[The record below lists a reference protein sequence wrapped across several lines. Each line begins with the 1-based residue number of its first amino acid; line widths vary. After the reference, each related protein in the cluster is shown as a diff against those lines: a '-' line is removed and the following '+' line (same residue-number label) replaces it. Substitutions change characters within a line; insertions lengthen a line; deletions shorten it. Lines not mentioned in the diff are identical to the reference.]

1 MPKALRHV
9 KPHNV
14 ASTLGRADLLIRHA
28 LSSEFHYFIFSA
40 MTTSIPESELL
51 GKLYAE
57 AKDSAAYQF
66 RYARL
71 ETVSKLSALLS
82 VFILTI
88 VGVNLATCL
97 LIFLTFQL
105 AFFLASVWGSL
116 SLAIL
121 TIVGV
126 YALLAALLYFNRRC
140 WIQQPVT
147 RMLLRSFNLH
157 DEALSTNPIEE
168 VERQKDYAHYQ
179 YLKHR
184 DRCTS
189 TLSSALTEAPR
200 PTLVD
205 TLILLAQH
213 SGAIIN
219 GIKLGFDFIRR
230 RKER

>member
-1 MPKALRHV
+1 
-9 KPHNV
+9 
-14 ASTLGRADLLIRHA
+14 
-28 LSSEFHYFIFSA
+28 
-40 MTTSIPESELL
+40 MTTSIPQPELL

-57 AKDSAAYQF
+57 AKDCAVYQF

-71 ETVSKLSALLS
+71 ETVSKLAALLS
-82 VFILTI
+82 AFILTI

-105 AFFLASVWGSL
+105 AFFLASIWGSL

-121 TIVGV
+121 SIIGI
-126 YALLAALLYFNRRC
+126 YALLATLLYFNRRS

-147 RMLLRSFNLH
+147 RILLRAFNLH

-168 VERQKDYAHYQ
+168 VEHQKEYAHYK

-189 TLSSALTEAPR
+189 TLNSALTEASR

>member
-9 KPHNV
+9 KPHSV

-57 AKDSAAYQF
+57 AKDCAAYQLK
-66 RYARL
+66 YTRL
-71 ETVSKLSALLS
+71 EIASKLSALLS

-140 WIQQPVT
+140 WIQQPIT
-147 RMLLRSFNLH
+147 RMLLRTFNLH

-168 VERQKDYAHYQ
+168 VERQKDYAHYK

-184 DRCTS
+184 DRCTT
-189 TLSSALTEAPR
+189 TLNDALTEAPR
-200 PTLVD
+200 PTLAD
-205 TLILLAQH
+205 TVILLAKH
-213 SGAIIN
+213 STAIYN

-230 RKER
+230 RRER

>member
-28 LSSEFHYFIFSA
+28 LSSEFHYFIFST
-40 MTTSIPESELL
+40 MTTSIPQSELL

-57 AKDSAAYQF
+57 AKDCAVYQF

-71 ETVSKLSALLS
+71 ETVSKLAALLS
-82 VFILTI
+82 AFIVTI

-105 AFFLASVWGSL
+105 AFFLASIWGSL

-121 TIVGV
+121 SIIGM
-126 YALLAALLYFNRRC
+126 YALLATLLYFNRRC

-189 TLSSALTEAPR
+189 TLNSALTEAPR
-200 PTLVD
+200 PTLAD
-205 TLILLAQH
+205 TFILLAKH
-213 SGAIIN
+213 STAIYN

>member
-1 MPKALRHV
+1 
-9 KPHNV
+9 
-14 ASTLGRADLLIRHA
+14 
-28 LSSEFHYFIFSA
+28 
-40 MTTSIPESELL
+40 MTTSIPQPELL

-57 AKDSAAYQF
+57 AKDCAVYQF

-71 ETVSKLSALLS
+71 ETVSKLAALLS
-82 VFILTI
+82 AFIVTI

-105 AFFLASVWGSL
+105 AFFLASIWGSL

-121 TIVGV
+121 TIIGM
-126 YALLAALLYFNRRC
+126 YALLATLLYFNRRS

-147 RMLLRSFNLH
+147 RILLRTFNLH

-168 VERQKDYAHYQ
+168 VEHQKEYAHYK

-213 SGAIIN
+213 CGAIIN
-219 GIKLGFDFIRR
+219 GIKLGFDFIRC
-230 RKER
+230 RKEK

>member
-1 MPKALRHV
+1 MFFCPFVKNGITNDKA
-9 KPHNV
+9 PQGI
-14 ASTLGRADLLIRHA
+14 TYYLLLTTYYLPLI
-28 LSSEFHYFIFSA
+28 A

-57 AKDSAAYQF
+57 AKDCAAYQLK
-66 RYARL
+66 YTRL

-189 TLSSALTEAPR
+189 TLNSALTEAPR
-200 PTLVD
+200 PTLAD
-205 TLILLAQH
+205 TFILLAKH
-213 SGAIIN
+213 STAIYN